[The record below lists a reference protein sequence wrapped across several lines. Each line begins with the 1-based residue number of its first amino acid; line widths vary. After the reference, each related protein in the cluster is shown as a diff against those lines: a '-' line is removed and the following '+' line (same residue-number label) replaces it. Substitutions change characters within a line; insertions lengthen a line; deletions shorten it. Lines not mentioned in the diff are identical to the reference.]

1 MSLSAGDP
9 TPPLTGWPPKLNT
22 RRPPRPAS
30 AAASVAAMAAKR
42 VAIDIISDT
51 V

>member
-1 MSLSAGDP
+1 MSLPVDP
-9 TPPLTGWPPKLNT
+9 APPLTGWPPKRNT
-22 RRPPRPAS
+22 RPPRPAS